1 MCKGSDLENPKIL
14 LLTPTWV
21 AAVLINGIHRGLQ
34 INIRGKLFVMN
45 DRRRAIL
52 RNKLFEVKIVVIDEI
67 RMVSGM
73 LLYHVN

>member
-1 MCKGSDLENPKIL
+1 MCKSSDPENPTIL
-14 LLTPTWV
+14 LFTPTWV
-21 AAVLINGIHRGLQ
+21 AAVLINEIHPGLQ

-45 DRRRAIL
+45 DLRRAIS

-73 LLYHVN
+73 LLYQVN